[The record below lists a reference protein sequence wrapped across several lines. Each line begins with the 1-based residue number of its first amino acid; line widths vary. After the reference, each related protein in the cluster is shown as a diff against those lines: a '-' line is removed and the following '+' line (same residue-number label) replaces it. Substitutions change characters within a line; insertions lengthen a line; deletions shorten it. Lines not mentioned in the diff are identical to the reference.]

1 MRQSMVFEV
10 TLEITENPDSMLTE
24 DWVRRHIEE
33 ALKSDPEVRFQVKSL
48 AIEPQTT
55 PVLLYPPTTTALLA
69 IGNI

>member
-10 TLEITENPDSMLTE
+10 TLEISENLDSVPTE
-24 DWVRRHIEE
+24 DWVRRHIED

-48 AIEPQTT
+48 VMEAETSPA
-55 PVLLYPPTTTALLA
+55 LLYPPTTTALLA